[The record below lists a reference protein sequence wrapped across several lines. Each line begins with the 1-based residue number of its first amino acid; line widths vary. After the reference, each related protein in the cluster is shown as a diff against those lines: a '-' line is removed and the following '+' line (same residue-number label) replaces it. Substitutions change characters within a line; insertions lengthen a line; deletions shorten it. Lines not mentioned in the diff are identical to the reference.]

1 MRSNHRDACCLLVL
15 LVLLALPAAAE
26 EEADKIAEALT
37 KGNTA
42 LDVRYRLETVDQD
55 GFDEDAVAN
64 TLRVRLDYETL
75 KYHGFFAGVGLEGNI
90 ALGAEDYNST
100 ANGKVDFPVVPDP
113 EDAEINEGYL
123 GYTGLGQTTFK
134 LGRQVI
140 NLDNQR
146 FVGAVA
152 WRQLEQT
159 FDAFRAG
166 GKFGKRYNWFYS
178 NVNTAIRVFGEH
190 NPNPDLAKT
199 RMSTD
204 LANFSID
211 LKAGKLVA
219 YGYWMEFKNNP
230 GSSQKS
236 FGLRFTGKRQVSD
249 GVKLLY
255 SAEYADQ
262 SSYKDGGP
270 NVDAKYYFGELGAG
284 FKPVTVKLG
293 YEVLGGDGDYG
304 FLTPLATLHKFNG
317 WADKFLVTPT
327 DGLQDLYV
335 VVSGTVAKV
344 KLAAVYH
351 DFSADNGNAN
361 YGDEWDL
368 LATRSFGKLYS
379 VLLKYAS
386 YSADTHATDTD
397 KFWLQ
402 LGLRFK

>member
-1 MRSNHRDACCLLVL
+1 MRFIHCSACCLLA
-15 LVLLALPAAAE
+15 LLAPPASAE
-26 EEADKIAEALT
+26 EEADKISEALT

-64 TLRVRLDYETL
+64 TLRVRLNYETL
-75 KYHGFFAGVGLEGNI
+75 RYQGFFAGVGLEGNI

-100 ANGKVDFPVVPDP
+100 GNGKGEFPVIPDP

-123 GYTGLGQTTFK
+123 AYTGLGQTTFK

-178 NVNTAIRVFGEH
+178 HVNTAIRVFGEH
-190 NPNPDLAKT
+190 NSNPDLAKL

-204 LANFSID
+204 LANLSID
-211 LKAGKLVA
+211 FEVGKLVA
-219 YGYWMEFKNNP
+219 YGYWMEFKNDP
-230 GSSQKS
+230 QSSQKN

-262 SSYKDGGP
+262 SSYKDGDP
-270 NVDAKYYFGELGAG
+270 NVDADYYFGELGAG

-293 YEVLGGDGDYG
+293 YEVLGGDGSYG
-304 FLTPLATLHKFNG
+304 FQTPLATLHKFNG
-317 WADKFLVTPT
+317 WADKFVLGTPP
-327 DGLQDLYV
+327 DGLRDLYA

-351 DFSADNGNAN
+351 DFSADNGSAD
-361 YGDEWDL
+361 YGDEWDF

-379 VLLKYAS
+379 VLLKYAT
-386 YSADTHATDTD
+386 YSADSHATDTD
-397 KFWLQ
+397 KFWLA